1 MDLKMDLEVEG
12 KVAIVTGAGSGI
24 NLAFATLLLS
34 KGCNVVIAD
43 LSLQPAATQLLTTYT
58 FTSPDSSSP
67 GTPTPPQCLYHS
79 TDVTSWPALTSLFES
94 TLSHFPAGIDIL
106 VPGAGLFD
114 PLFSNFYNPPGTSLS
129 QDTHHLHPPP
139 SLEQPLQGNQSDTTS
154 PNVNPFPGS
163 FHTLN
168 VNITHPIRLTQ
179 MGIEYWTSSRRS
191 GRVICVG
198 SVAGQIGVMETPLY
212 HASKFA
218 ITGFVRSVAGLE
230 ELGIRV
236 TAIAPALVQTPIWS
250 HQPDKMTMLTSDQRW
265 IPAETVAEAMLELL
279 TRAEYVGGTILEDEG
294 PTFKPGYMIGNL
306 EGYKEEIYK
315 KLREGKMGM

>member
-1 MDLKMDLEVEG
+1 MDLEVEG

-58 FTSPDSSSP
+58 STSPDSSSP
-67 GTPTPPQCLYHS
+67 GTPTPPQS
-79 TDVTSWPALTSLFES
+79 
-94 TLSHFPAGIDIL
+94 GIDIL

-114 PLFSNFYNPPGTSLS
+114 PLFSNFYNPPGTPLS

-139 SLEQPLQGNQSDTTS
+139 SLEKPLQGNQSNTTS

-179 MGIEYWTSSRRS
+179 MGVEYWTSSHRS

-265 IPAETVAEAMLELL
+265 IPAEAVAEAMLELL

-294 PTFKPGYMIGNL
+294 PTFEPGYMIGNL